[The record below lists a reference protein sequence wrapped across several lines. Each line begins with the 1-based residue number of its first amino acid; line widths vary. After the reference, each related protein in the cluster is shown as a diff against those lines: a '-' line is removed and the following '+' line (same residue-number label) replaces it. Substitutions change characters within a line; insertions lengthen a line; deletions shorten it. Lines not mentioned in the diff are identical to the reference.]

1 MLTRRAALQV
11 AALALAGSS
20 VAEAEGAELQFE
32 LYRTRNGDFRWR
44 LKSAN
49 GRILAQSSEGYQSR
63 AGCLTAIERIRT
75 GAATA
80 TFEDL
85 SGAK

>member
-20 VAEAEGAELQFE
+20 A
-32 LYRTRNGDFRWR
+32 
-44 LKSAN
+44 
-49 GRILAQSSEGYQSR
+49 
-63 AGCLTAIERIRT
+63 

>member
-1 MLTRRAALQV
+1 
-11 AALALAGSS
+11 
-20 VAEAEGAELQFE
+20 
-32 LYRTRNGDFRWR
+32 
-44 LKSAN
+44 
-49 GRILAQSSEGYQSR
+49 SSEGYQSR